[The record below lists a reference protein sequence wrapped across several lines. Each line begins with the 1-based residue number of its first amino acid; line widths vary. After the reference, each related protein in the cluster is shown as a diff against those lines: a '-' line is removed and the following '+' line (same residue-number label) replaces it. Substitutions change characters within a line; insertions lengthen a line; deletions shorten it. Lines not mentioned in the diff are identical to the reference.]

1 MNVGMSETEINE
13 ENIFYHATTSCLHK
27 RRLSSL
33 NESNHHYIY
42 SMLSNV
48 ITKKLLLAVSSL
60 PQVFMILVD
69 IHVVFGIIAVGG
81 VGNVLKVGWQLSGD
95 LSAPDLPAI
104 VLSIAVA
111 AVVAEQND
119 DGADEGVAAVDLGT

>member
-1 MNVGMSETEINE
+1 MVTQLYSRCFAFISQLVVVVTLTFGEI
-13 ENIFYHATTSCLHK
+13 IVVVVVC
-27 RRLSSL
+27 
-33 NESNHHYIY
+33 
-42 SMLSNV
+42 
-48 ITKKLLLAVSSL
+48 AVVL
-60 PQVFMILVD
+60 ILD
-69 IHVVFGIIAVGG
+69 EVFGIIAVDG